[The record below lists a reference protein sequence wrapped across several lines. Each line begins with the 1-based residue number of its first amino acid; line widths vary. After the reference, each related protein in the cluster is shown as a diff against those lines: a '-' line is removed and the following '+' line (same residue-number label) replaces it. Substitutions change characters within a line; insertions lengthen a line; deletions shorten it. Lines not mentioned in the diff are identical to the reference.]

1 MSRQSPL
8 VFIMAAGLGTRM
20 KSETSKV
27 LHKIA
32 GRPMLHWVVTAA
44 RQAGAERVVAI
55 LGHQHETVKAS
66 LDASFGKGSV
76 DVALQPEQRGTG
88 HAVQCALPA
97 VQNES
102 DDRIV
107 VILTGDAPLLV
118 SERIAQLVR
127 ACAESPS
134 GVALLSTR
142 PDRDM
147 PYGRLVRD
155 DKGVLQKIVE
165 HPDATPEQRQ
175 IRDTNA
181 GFYAIRLGH
190 LRKDLAALKADNA
203 KGELYLTD
211 LIAHA
216 YTRGGATSIDA
227 PFTEVSGINDRV
239 DLATVEAEARR
250 RINESWMRA
259 GVTMIDP
266 RATYIDADVGPIGKD
281 VWIAPGVVLR
291 GKTTIGDNVRIDTGA
306 VLTDV
311 TVGDDTNIKPYS
323 VLTESKVGE
332 KVQIGPFSHCRPA
345 TQLDDD
351 VHIGNFVE
359 TKKTHLMAG
368 AKANHLAYL
377 GDASVGQ
384 KSNIGAGTITCN
396 YDGVSKHKT
405 TIEAGAFIGSDS
417 QLVAPVTIGRD
428 AYVGSGSTVTKDVPR
443 GSLALTRVKQVNVE
457 GWADRFREAQA
468 KRKANAA
475 EAAEKK

>member
-32 GRPMLHWVVTAA
+32 GRPMLHWVVTTA
-44 RQAGAERVVAI
+44 RTVGAERVVAI
-55 LGHQHETVKAS
+55 LGHQHDTVKTA
-66 LDASFGKGSV
+66 LDASFGAGTV
-76 DVALQPEQRGTG
+76 EVAIQSEQRGTG
-88 HAVQCALPA
+88 HAVQCALPS
-97 VQNES
+97 VQNEA

-107 VILTGDAPLLV
+107 VILSGDAPLLV
-118 SERIAQLVR
+118 SERISELVR
-127 ACAESPS
+127 ACAESPA
-134 GVALLSTR
+134 GLALLSTR

-155 DKGVLQKIVE
+155 EGGILQKIVE
-165 HPDATPEQRQ
+165 HTDATPEQRA
-175 IRDTNA
+175 IKDTNA

-190 LRKDLAALKADNA
+190 LRKDLASLRANNA

-211 LIAHA
+211 LIANAHA
-216 YTRGGATSIDA
+216 RGGATSIDA

-250 RINESWMRA
+250 RINAHWMRA

-266 RATYIDADVGPIGKD
+266 SSTYIDADVGPLGKD
-281 VWIAPGVVLR
+281 VWLGPNTVLR
-291 GKTTIGDNVRIDTGA
+291 GKTKVGDQVRIDVGA
-306 VLTDV
+306 VLSDV
-311 TVGDDTNIKPYS
+311 TVDDGTHIKPYS
-323 VLTESKVGE
+323 VLTESTIGE
-332 KVQIGPFSHCRPA
+332 KVQIGPFSHCRPG
-345 TQLDDD
+345 TRLDEDA
-351 VHIGNFVE
+351 HIGNFVE
-359 TKKTHLMAG
+359 TKNTHVMAG

-377 GDASVGQ
+377 GDASIGA
-384 KSNIGAGTITCN
+384 KANIGAGTITCN
-396 YDGVSKHKT
+396 YDGVTKHKT

-443 GSLALTRVKQVNVE
+443 GALALTRVKQVNVE

-468 KRKANAA
+468 RRKKNAQDHSGD
-475 EAAEKK
+475 K